1 MEQIKEIEGI
11 SLDTYA
17 GKAALA
23 CRNKLRGIFS
33 DNDFTMLHLMDVVAF
48 IMQHDKLA
56 SKGYFITNDNRD
68 DVYIKILESGD
79 MQLFSDLEKYI
90 SYFDIMTALSGKV
103 EEYNKIID
111 QLKLNVNSSE
121 DDINNIVKSY
131 LTR

>member
-33 DNDFTMLHLMDVVAF
+33 DNDFTMLHLMDVVVF

-90 SYFDIMTALSGKV
+90 SYFDIMTVLSDKV